1 MGDKK
6 IYINHYHQSENAQS
20 DKDLKLENLES
31 VRDILSKLIKKGK
44 TIYIHCSVGMIQAVA
59 LLLFIWKL
67 YCWKWVYFSQKH
79 RQRSVIFPNFG
90 VINILAS
97 IYKPGSDV
105 PWGIM
110 FYFTQSSFQGK
121 IQKRGRYIN
130 TKEIARKKGRRN
142 QRVLKKAIK
151 NNEKETKR
159 GKIIKENPKKKI
171 VKKKIEVE
179 DKK

>member
-1 MGDKK
+1 
-6 IYINHYHQSENAQS
+6 
-20 DKDLKLENLES
+20 
-31 VRDILSKLIKKGK
+31 
-44 TIYIHCSVGMIQAVA
+44 
-59 LLLFIWKL
+59 
-67 YCWKWVYFSQKH
+67 
-79 RQRSVIFPNFG
+79 
-90 VINILAS
+90 
-97 IYKPGSDV
+97 
-105 PWGIM
+105 M